1 MPANKHRRRGKKYGF
16 QTGRLNENKGK
27 KLSSHSPNGTNHRYI
42 RLTKDTFESRV
53 NVNENKTFTCKDV
66 DGTDNDVTVLRSL
79 SRRPKL
85 IDECA
90 IPQNASVHPDL
101 LINKLYRPYEVQN
114 MFNTEINSHRAFNN
128 HCSGE
133 MVFDAAASR
142 KWGNLLG

>member
-1 MPANKHRRRGKKYGF
+1 ME
-16 QTGRLNENKGK
+16 QII
-27 KLSSHSPNGTNHRYI
+27 GTI

-90 IPQNASVHPDL
+90 IPQNASVHP
-101 LINKLYRPYEVQN
+101 RPVDKQIIS
-114 MFNTEINSHRAFNN
+114 T
-128 HCSGE
+128 
-133 MVFDAAASR
+133 V
-142 KWGNLLG
+142 